1 VEFPFDARCNCLRYD
16 HNRRVSLAA
25 GDFVIVCRVFANGD
39 SHFSLFYTCNRMC
52 KLTCINRY
60 GNHRNF
66 VVSVATT
73 ALSALPDRGTM
84 QCEAFALRD
93 SAREKKPRAR
103 RGLLVL
109 R

>member
-1 VEFPFDARCNCLRYD
+1 MELPFDTRCNYVRYD
-16 HNRRVSLAA
+16 HNRRVPLVAS
-25 GDFVIVCRVFANGD
+25 DFVIVCRAFTNGELR
-39 SHFSLFYTCNRMC
+39 FSLFYTCNQMW

-60 GNHRNF
+60 DNQRNF
-66 VVSVATT
+66 VVSVATI
-73 ALSALPDRGTM
+73 ALSLLCDYGTM